1 MIATP
6 PSSPGGAVASAP
18 HPVVEPPPKPGLLRQ
33 ILAILRKELLIEWR
47 ERARISGIFFF
58 ALALLLMV
66 AFASPSE
73 GGLRHQAGGTLWIGL
88 LLASTRS
95 LDQSYAV
102 EMEHGAM
109 EGLVLWPVDARAIYY
124 GKALA
129 NTLVLTL
136 VAVALLPLLIAVY
149 DAPVRGDV
157 GVLLSIV
164 VLGCAALAAPG
175 TLYGLITAQARGSS
189 VLLPLLLFPLVVP
202 ALMGAARG
210 TSVVMEGDPMGQS
223 GGWLALLTA
232 FNALH
237 WSLSGLLYGRLLE
250 DA

>member
-1 MIATP
+1 MT
-6 PSSPGGAVASAP
+6 
-18 HPVVEPPPKPGLLRQ
+18 PGLLAQ
-33 ILAILRKELLIEWR
+33 TWGILRKELLIEWR
-47 ERARISGIFFF
+47 QRSRISGVFFF
-58 ALALLLMV
+58 ALAVLLMV

-73 GGLRHQAGGTLWIGL
+73 GALRDHAGGTLWIGL

-109 EGLVLWPVDARAIYY
+109 DGLVLWPVDARAIYY
-124 GKALA
+124 GKAVA
-129 NTLVLTL
+129 NALVLSL
-136 VAVALLPLLIAVY
+136 VALALLPLVIAVY
-149 DAPVRGDV
+149 DAPLRGDLLQLV
-157 GVLLSIV
+157 GFL

-202 ALMGAARG
+202 ALLAAARG
-210 TSVVMEGDPMGQS
+210 TSVVMEGDPMGQ
-223 GGWLALLTA
+223 GGDWLGLLAA

-237 WSLSGLLYGRLLE
+237 WSLSGLLYGRILE